1 MNAER
6 RTAPSPRWALRAAGF
21 AAATFLGGICAAQAS
36 AAGRAEIQINLC
48 SDPAQAVRALDLRPK
63 ADAPTRVW
71 FFDTRALTL
80 YDRGLRLR
88 LRQTGGTR
96 SELTLKAGGHDC
108 GRVAPGLLKRHDKC
122 EADLHGDRL
131 DDTLSL
137 TRMLDGHQQERLL
150 APGAAAGQALSAAL
164 DPVLAKRQRELL
176 GGQAGAP
183 DGAALPPELV
193 RLGPATVRAYERRGE
208 DVVVEVW
215 TLPAGQQFVE
225 ISQKV
230 ERDAALPGRA
240 RLLERVRSAGLAPC
254 ADQDSQAR
262 NKLRLMAG

>member
-254 ADQDSQAR
+254 ADQNSQAR
-262 NKLRLMAG
+262 NKLRLMAD

>member
-131 DDTLSL
+131 DATLSL

-262 NKLRLMAG
+262 NKLRLMAD

>member
-1 MNAER
+1 MNAAR
-6 RTAPSPRWALRAAGF
+6 RTSPSARRALRAACF
-21 AAATFLGGICAAQAS
+21 AAATLLGGICAAQS
-36 AAGRAEIQINLC
+36 NAAGRAEIQINLC
-48 SDPAQAVRALDLRPK
+48 SDPAQVVRALDLRPK

-88 LRQTGGTR
+88 LRETGGAR
-96 SELTLKAGGHDC
+96 SELTLKAGGRDC
-108 GRVAPGLLKRHDKC
+108 SRVAPGQLKRHDKC
-122 EADLHGDRL
+122 EADLHGERL

-137 TRMLDGHQQERLL
+137 TRRLDGHQQELLL
-150 APGAAAGQALSAAL
+150 APGASAGKALSEAL
-164 DPVLAKRQRELL
+164 GQVLSKVQRDLL
-176 GGQAGAP
+176 GGQASAP

-193 RLGPATVRAYERRGE
+193 RLGPATVRAYDRRGE

-215 TLPAGQQFVE
+215 TLPTGQQFVE
-225 ISQKV
+225 ISRKV

-240 RLLERVRSAGLAPC
+240 RLLERLRSAGLAPC

>member
-1 MNAER
+1 MNAAR
-6 RTAPSPRWALRAAGF
+6 RTSPSARRALRAAGF
-21 AAATFLGGICAAQAS
+21 AAATLLGGICAAQS
-36 AAGRAEIQINLC
+36 NAAGRAEIQINLC
-48 SDPAQAVRALDLRPK
+48 SDPAQVVRALDLRPK

-88 LRQTGGTR
+88 LRETGGAR
-96 SELTLKAGGHDC
+96 SELTLKAGGRDC
-108 GRVAPGLLKRHDKC
+108 SRVAPGQLKRHDKC
-122 EADLHGDRL
+122 EADLHGERL

-137 TRMLDGHQQERLL
+137 TRRLDGHQQELLL
-150 APGAAAGQALSAAL
+150 APGASAGKALSEAL
-164 DPVLAKRQRELL
+164 GQVLSKVQRDLL
-176 GGQAGAP
+176 GGRASAP

-193 RLGPATVRAYERRGE
+193 RLGPATVRAYDRRGE

-215 TLPAGQQFVE
+215 TLPTGQQFVE
-225 ISQKV
+225 ISRKV

-240 RLLERVRSAGLAPC
+240 RLLERLRSAGLAPC